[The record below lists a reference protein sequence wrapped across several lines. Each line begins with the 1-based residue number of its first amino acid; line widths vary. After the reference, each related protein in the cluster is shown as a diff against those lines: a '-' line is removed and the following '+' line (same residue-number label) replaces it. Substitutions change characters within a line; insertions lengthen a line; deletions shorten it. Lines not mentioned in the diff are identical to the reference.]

1 MNQPFKSYN
10 PSNLT
15 ALVVDDQFLIRK
27 AVCKILSGMGF
38 EKILEASDGAEAFKI
53 LDQSPVDL
61 VITDLFMPVI
71 DGFQTIKH
79 VRERDFGAD
88 APIIVVTGESG
99 RDEIVKAIDLG
110 ADDYVVKP
118 FQIGDLE
125 KKVTGVLSKYFE
137 PTMLLKLLRSGDRLS
152 VAGQFQDALKCFEAA
167 ERLSPDSPRAKFSKA
182 ILLKKMGQ
190 TAEAVRLLE
199 VLAQSNPSYFKTFKA
214 KADIL
219 IEQNMIPEAITSI
232 RRELELNPKQPE
244 RQISVAKLLREE
256 GDLLGALEHYR
267 LALKEE
273 PRHKDA
279 LIEAGKTCASLD
291 RTKEALTYFKRARRF
306 YPNWSKPVEL
316 SAQLLK
322 AKFDEKTA
330 LNFFLDE
337 IRQHPNQVDLRI
349 MLAKLHEQRR
359 DIPEALQVLDDGLRK
374 NTNDVSLMKAKASIL
389 KRNHQAEKACEV
401 YKDILKLEPSHSN
414 ELLLA
419 SAFIHDRQFHAAY
432 ERLETSLQ
440 TGAEIRKVLPL
451 MIEALKNLANPTK
464 ALVLLE
470 ALKATVIPDDH
481 QHRINDWIKSTRSE
495 LLKLRID
502 GHRPKQVTRKTG

>member
-1 MNQPFKSYN
+1 MSRPLKNYN
-10 PSNLT
+10 PSTLT

-27 AVCKILSGMGF
+27 AVSKILNGMGF
-38 EKILEASDGAEAFKI
+38 EKILEAPDGGEAFKI

-61 VITDLFMPVI
+61 VITDLFMPVV

-88 APIIVVTGESG
+88 TPIIVVTGESG

-125 KKVTGVLSKYFE
+125 KKVNSILSKYFE
-137 PTMLLKLLRSGDRLS
+137 PTTLLKLLRSGDRLS
-152 VAGQFQDALKCFEAA
+152 VAGQTQDALKCFEAA

-182 ILLKKMGQ
+182 LLLKKLGF
-190 TAEAVRLLE
+190 TSEAIGLLE
-199 VLAQSNPSYFKTFKA
+199 ALAQSNPSYYKTFKA
-214 KADIL
+214 LADIS
-219 IEQNMIPEAITSI
+219 IEQNMIPEAIMSI

-244 RQISVAKLLREE
+244 RQISVAKLLRDE
-256 GDLLGALEHYR
+256 GDLIGALEHYR
-267 LALKEE
+267 LVLKEE

-306 YPNWSKPVEL
+306 YPNWSKPLEL

-359 DIPEALQVLDDGLRK
+359 DITDALRVLDDGLRK
-374 NTNDVSLMKAKASIL
+374 NSNDVALMKAKASIL
-389 KRNHQAEKACEV
+389 KRSHQAEQACEV
-401 YKDILKLEPSHSN
+401 YKDVLKLEPSHAN

-419 SAFIHDRQFHAAY
+419 SALIQDRQFNAAHEQL
-432 ERLETSLQ
+432 ERSLQ
-440 TGAEIRKVLPL
+440 TGAEMHKVLPL
-451 MIEALKNLANPTK
+451 MIEALKNLSSPTQ
-464 ALVLLE
+464 ALVLLQCLE
-470 ALKATVIPDDH
+470 ATATT
-481 QHRINDWIKSTRSE
+481 NDREDRLNNWIKSTKTD
-495 LLKLRID
+495 LLKLRNERQ
-502 GHRPKQVTRKTG
+502 RPNNLIKKTG

>member
-1 MNQPFKSYN
+1 MSRPLKNYN
-10 PSNLT
+10 PSTLT

-27 AVCKILSGMGF
+27 AVSKILNGMGF

-61 VITDLFMPVI
+61 VITDLFMPVV

-88 APIIVVTGESG
+88 TPIIVVTGESG

-125 KKVTGVLSKYFE
+125 KKVNSILSKYFE
-137 PTMLLKLLRSGDRLS
+137 PTTLLKLLRSGDRLS
-152 VAGQFQDALKCFEAA
+152 VAGQTHDALKCFEAA

-182 ILLKKMGQ
+182 VLLKKMGH
-190 TAEAVRLLE
+190 TDEAVRLLE
-199 VLAQSNPSYFKTFKA
+199 SLAQSNPSYFKTFKA

-244 RQISVAKLLREE
+244 RQISVARLLREE
-256 GDLLGALEHYR
+256 GDLLGSLEHYR

-291 RTKEALTYFKRARRF
+291 KTKEALTYFKRARRF
-306 YPNWSKPVEL
+306 YPSWSKPVEL

-322 AKFDEKTA
+322 AKFDEKTT

-374 NTNDVSLMKAKASIL
+374 NSNDVALMKAKAATL

-401 YKDILKLEPSHSN
+401 YKDVLKLDPSHTN

-419 SAFIHDRQFHAAY
+419 SALIQDRQFHAAH
-432 ERLETSLQ
+432 EQLETSLQ
-440 TGAEIRKVLPL
+440 TGAEMHKVIPL
-451 MIEALKNLANPTK
+451 MIEALKNLANPTQ
-464 ALVLLE
+464 ALILLE

-481 QHRINDWIKSTRSE
+481 QNRIHDWIKSTRSE
-495 LLKLRID
+495 LLKLRIE
-502 GHRPKQVTRKTG
+502 GHGPKQVTKKTG

>member
-1 MNQPFKSYN
+1 MNQPLKSYN
-10 PSNLT
+10 SSHLT

-27 AVCKILSGMGF
+27 AVCKILTGMGF

-53 LDQSPVDL
+53 LDQSPIDL
-61 VITDLFMPVI
+61 VITDLFMPMI
-71 DGFQTIKH
+71 DGFQTIKYA
-79 VRERDFGAD
+79 RERDFGAD
-88 APIIVVTGESG
+88 VPIIVVTGESG

-110 ADDYVVKP
+110 ADEYVVKP

-125 KKVTGVLSKYFE
+125 KKVNSVLSKYFE
-137 PTMLLKLLRSGDRLS
+137 PTTLLKLLRSGDRLS
-152 VAGQFQDALKCFEAA
+152 VAGQTQDALKCFEAA
-167 ERLSPDSPRAKFSKA
+167 ERLSPDSPRARFSKA
-182 ILLKKMGQ
+182 ILLKKMGH
-190 TAEAVRLLE
+190 TAEAIGLLE

-232 RRELELNPKQPE
+232 RRELELNPKQPA
-244 RQISVAKLLREE
+244 RQISVAKLLCEE

-306 YPNWSKPVEL
+306 YPNWSKPLEL
-316 SAQLLK
+316 SAQLLR

-349 MLAKLHEQRR
+349 MLAKLHEQHR
-359 DIPEALQVLDDGLRK
+359 DIPKALQVLEDGLRK

-389 KRNHQAEKACEV
+389 KRNHQVEKACEV
-401 YKDILKLEPSHSN
+401 YKDVVRLEPSHDN
-414 ELLLA
+414 QLLLA
-419 SAFIHDRQFHAAY
+419 SALIHDTQFIAAY
-432 ERLETSLQ
+432 ELLETLLQ
-440 TGAEIRKVLPL
+440 TGATRGKVLPL
-451 MIEALKNLANPTK
+451 MIKALKGVPSPTQ
-464 ALVLLE
+464 ALVLLQCLE
-470 ALKATVIPDDH
+470 AAARADDREDRLH
-481 QHRINDWIKSTRSE
+481 DWIKSTKTD
-495 LLKLRID
+495 LLKLR
-502 GHRPKQVTRKTG
+502 HERQRPDNLIKKTG

>member
-1 MNQPFKSYN
+1 MNPPSKSYN
-10 PSNLT
+10 PSALT

-27 AVCKILSGMGF
+27 AVCKVLSGIGF
-38 EKILEASDGAEAFKI
+38 EKILEASDGSEAIKI
-53 LDQSPVDL
+53 LDKSPVDL
-61 VITDLFMPVI
+61 VITDLFMPII
-71 DGFQTIKH
+71 DGFQTIKY
-79 VRERDFGAD
+79 VRNRDFGAD

-125 KKVTGVLSKYFE
+125 KKVLSALSKYFE

-152 VAGQFQDALKCFEAA
+152 VSGHTQDALKCFEAA
-167 ERLSPDSPRAKFSKA
+167 ERLSPNNPRAKFSKA
-182 ILLKKMGQ
+182 LILKKMGL
-190 TAEAVRLLE
+190 TTDAIGLLKA
-199 VLAQSNPSYFKTFKA
+199 LAQSNPSYFKTFKA
-214 KADIL
+214 LADIL
-219 IEQNMIPEAITSI
+219 IAQDKIPEAIISI
-232 RRELELNPKQPE
+232 RRELEINPKQPE
-244 RQISVAKLLREE
+244 RQMSVANLLRNE

-267 LALKEE
+267 LALREE

-291 RTKEALTYFKRARRF
+291 KTKDALAYFKRARRF
-306 YPNWSKPVEL
+306 YPEWSKPLEL
-316 SAQLLK
+316 SAQLLR
-322 AKFDEKTA
+322 AKFDEKTT
-330 LNFFLDE
+330 LNFFIDE
-337 IRQHPNQVDLRI
+337 IRRHPRQSDLRI

-389 KRNHQAEKACEV
+389 KRNHQAEKACEI
-401 YKDILKLEPSHSN
+401 YKDVLKLEPSHSN

-419 SAFIHDRQFHAAY
+419 SALLHDRQFTNAY
-432 ERLETSLQ
+432 DLLERSLL
-440 TGAEIRKVLPL
+440 TGAERKKALPL

-470 ALKATVIPDDH
+470 DLKATVIPDDH
-481 QHRINDWIKSTRSE
+481 QNRIHDWIKSTRSE
-495 LLKLRID
+495 LLKLRIE
-502 GHRPKQVTRKTG
+502 GRRPKMAIKKTG